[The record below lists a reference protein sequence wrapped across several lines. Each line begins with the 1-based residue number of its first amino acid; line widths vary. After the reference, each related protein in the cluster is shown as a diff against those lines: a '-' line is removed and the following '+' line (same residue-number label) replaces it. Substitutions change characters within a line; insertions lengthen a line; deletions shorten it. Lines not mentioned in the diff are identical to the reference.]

1 MKKEITLNENKTE
14 VTICLSLTKRHMA
27 RDPRMTI
34 TTRMVKTMLENDT
47 FKLDKCLLYDTINND
62 NENSKHDGK
71 WVFSLVSEIKAAT
84 QAVLSTPHTKSAG
97 NVTTSRKKSPRR
109 KKES

>member
-1 MKKEITLNENKTE
+1 MKKEILLNDDKTE
-14 VTICLSLTKRHMA
+14 VTVCLSLTKRHMA

-34 TTRMVKTMLENDT
+34 TTRMVKTMLENDN

-71 WVFSLVSEIKAAT
+71 WVFSLVSEIKKAQIEPQVAQNT
-84 QAVLSTPHTKSAG
+84 DKK
-97 NVTTSRKKSPRR
+97 RKTRPKK